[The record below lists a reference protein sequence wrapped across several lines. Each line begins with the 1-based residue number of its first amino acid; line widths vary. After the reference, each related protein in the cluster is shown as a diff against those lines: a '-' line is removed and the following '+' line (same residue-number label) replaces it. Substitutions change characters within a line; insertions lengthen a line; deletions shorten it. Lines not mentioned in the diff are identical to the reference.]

1 MIGYVMF
8 GTSDVARARTLY
20 DPLMAK
26 FAARVVGAYTSDT
39 RVWYG
44 TGTGPLLV
52 ITQPYDGAPASA
64 GHGSRVALTV
74 PSRSEVDG
82 IHALALSLGGA
93 DEGAPGLRTGTFYGA
108 YFRDFDGNKVCVYT
122 TSA

>member
-1 MIGYVMF
+1 MIGYVML
-8 GTSDVARARTLY
+8 GTSDVAKARTLY

-26 FAARVVGAYTSDT
+26 FSARAVDAYTSET

-44 TGTGPLLV
+44 SGNGPLLV
-52 ITQPYDGAPASA
+52 ITQPYDGSQASA
-64 GHGSRVALTV
+64 GNGTMIALTA
-74 PSRSEVDG
+74 PSRAMVDD
-82 IHALALSLGGA
+82 IHALAVSLGGA

-122 TSA
+122 TAS

>member
-8 GTSDVARARTLY
+8 GTSDAARARTLY

-26 FAARVVGAYTSDT
+26 LGARVVAAYTSDT

-44 TGTGPLLV
+44 SGSGPLLV
-52 ITQPYDGAPASA
+52 ITQPYDGGPASA
-64 GHGSRVALTV
+64 GNGSMVALSV
-74 PSRSEVDG
+74 ASRAEVDD
-82 IHALALSLGGA
+82 IHALALQLGGS

-108 YFRDFDGNKVCVYT
+108 YFRDFDGNKLCVYT
-122 TSA
+122 TAA